1 MLMPPMKH
9 GGLLKRELLRVDT
22 KGTTSR
28 EGGGWVMTGLS
39 GATASTPAAQ
49 DGEAAVRVFTVAG
62 DVPDQIPDE
71 ALSATAQLLA
81 NLEVDRV
88 IELFAREI
96 DRHIGIDGL
105 VYQRDEAGFTC
116 SIGAPAPHALRYR
129 LALGEHGLGEFTL
142 TRRRRFTAEEIR
154 RVENQ
159 VCGLILALRN
169 AWLYQEALA
178 RQAA

>member
-1 MLMPPMKH
+1 MPPMER
-9 GGLLKRELLRVDT
+9 GGLFKREPLRVDT
-22 KGTTSR
+22 KGATTL
-28 EGGGWVMTGLS
+28 ECCGWVMTGLS
-39 GATASTPAAQ
+39 GATARPPAAL
-49 DGEAAVRVFTVAG
+49 DDEAAVRVFSVAG
-62 DVPDQIPDE
+62 NAPEQIPQE
-71 ALSATAQLLA
+71 ALAVTTQLLA

-105 VYQRDEAGFTC
+105 VYQRDENGFIC